1 MMPEFGRLHTSSV
14 SRLWE
19 ISLRLRVFHPPIT
32 SICESF
38 IGRKVKKVILK
49 EKKTEVITNNRLHEN
64 DTGSPEV
71 QIAIL
76 TERIAELT
84 EHLKV
89 HHKDNHSRR
98 GLLKMVGK
106 RRNLLNYLAK
116 KDIERYRAIVAKL
129 GLRK

>member
-1 MMPEFGRLHTSSV
+1 M
-14 SRLWE
+14 
-19 ISLRLRVFHPPIT
+19 IT
-32 SICESF
+32 KS
-38 IGRKVKKVILK
+38 
-49 EKKTEVITNNRLHEN
+49 KKTEIIETYRRDEK

-76 TERIAELT
+76 TERINELT

-89 HHKDNHSRR
+89 HKKDNHSRR

-116 KDIERYRAIVAKL
+116 KDINRYREIVNQL